1 MIHFQDQMGR
11 SLKFEKPPSRVVSL
25 VPSITEFL
33 FDIGVAPVGITKF
46 CVHPND
52 ARKSSQLIG
61 GTKNPKIERI
71 LSLQPELIIANKEE
85 NRKEDIETLGQHCPV
100 YVSDICGVESAL
112 EMMRSLGEI
121 LERLTESQDLYKKI
135 QAVWSQIPL
144 NPKKSVIYLIW
155 KGPFMAA
162 GNDTYIHDVLQHLSW
177 QNAITSPRY
186 PQLTLEEIKE
196 INPDLLLLSSEPF
209 PFKEAHVQ
217 ELNKLLPQSKVL
229 LVDGEAFS
237 WYGSRMLK
245 AVGYF
250 KDLLG
255 ELT

>member
-100 YVSDICGVESAL
+100 YVSDISGVESAL
-112 EMMRSLGEI
+112 EMMLSLGEI

-135 QAVWSQIPL
+135 QAVWSKIPL